1 MKTNPTQET
10 KQARELDFA
19 ALVREHKQTIYT
31 VCYMF
36 SQDEDE
42 VADLF
47 QDTLVNLWQGLDSFR
62 HEAKPETWI
71 YRVALN
77 TCLSE
82 ERKKK
87 SALQRIELSM
97 EQNLYRDNSHSA
109 EQIRQL
115 HDRIQKLDVVD
126 RAIILLWLEDL
137 SYEEIASIIGI
148 SVKNLSVKLVRIK
161 EQLKQNKRLW
171 KRMNC
176 KK

>member
-1 MKTNPTQET
+1 MKKEQTQQGKES
-10 KQARELDFA
+10 REREFA

-62 HEAKPETWI
+62 HESKPETWI

-77 TCLSE
+77 TCVSAD
-82 ERKKK
+82 RKKK
-87 SALQRIELSM
+87 SALQRVELSM
-97 EQNLYRDNSHSA
+97 QQNLYRDNSHSA
-109 EQIRQL
+109 QQIRQL
-115 HDRIQKLDVVD
+115 HDRIQKLDVID

-137 SYEEIASIIGI
+137 SYEEIAAIVGI

-161 EQLKQNKRLW
+161 EQLKNI
-171 KRMNC
+171 
-176 KK
+176 

>member
-1 MKTNPTQET
+1 MSTDVI
-10 KQARELDFA
+10 RERDFA
-19 ALVREHKQTIYT
+19 NMVREHKQTIYT

-47 QDTLVNLWQGLDSFR
+47 QDTLVNLWKGYESFR
-62 HEAKPETWI
+62 HEAKAQTWI

-77 TCLSE
+77 TCLSA

-87 SALQRIELSM
+87 SKLQRIELSM
-97 EQNLYRDNSHSA
+97 EQNLYRDESKSA
-109 EQIRQL
+109 IQIRQL
-115 HDRIQKLDVVD
+115 HDRIQRLDVVD

-137 SYEEIASIIGI
+137 SYEEIAAVVGI

-161 EQLKQNKRLW
+161 EQLK
-171 KRMNC
+171 RMSV
-176 KK
+176 

>member
-1 MKTNPTQET
+1 MKKEQTQQGKES
-10 KQARELDFA
+10 REREFA

-62 HEAKPETWI
+62 HASKPATWI

-77 TCLSE
+77 TCVSAD
-82 ERKKK
+82 RKKK
-87 SALQRIELSM
+87 SALQRVELSM
-97 EQNLYRDNSHSA
+97 QQNLYRDNSHSA
-109 EQIRQL
+109 QQIRQL
-115 HDRIQKLDVVD
+115 HDRIQKLDVID

-137 SYEEIASIIGI
+137 SYEEIAAIVGI

-161 EQLKQNKRLW
+161 EQLKNI
-171 KRMNC
+171 
-176 KK
+176 

>member
-1 MKTNPTQET
+1 MKTDQTQEA
-10 KQARELDFA
+10 KQVREREFA
-19 ALVREHKQTIYT
+19 ELVREHKQTIYT

-77 TCLSE
+77 TCLSA

-109 EQIRQL
+109 VQIRQL

-137 SYEEIASIIGI
+137 SYEEIAAIVGI

-161 EQLKQNKRLW
+161 EQLKQAK
-171 KRMNC
+171 
-176 KK
+176 

>member
-1 MKTNPTQET
+1 MKMNNTQET
-10 KQARELDFA
+10 AQGREQAFA

-77 TCLSE
+77 TCLSAD
-82 ERKKK
+82 RKKK
-87 SALQRIELSM
+87 SALQRVELSM
-97 EQNLYRDNSHSA
+97 NQNLYRDNSHSA
-109 EQIRQL
+109 EQARLL
-115 HDRIQKLDVVD
+115 HSRIQKLDLVD

-137 SYEEIASIIGI
+137 SYEEIAAIVGI

-161 EQLKQNKRLW
+161 EQLKQSK
-171 KRMNC
+171 
-176 KK
+176 

>member
-1 MKTNPTQET
+1 MINDNDNQ
-10 KQARELDFA
+10 QVRERDFA
-19 ALVREHKQTIYT
+19 ELVRKHKQTIYT

-36 SQDEDE
+36 SKDEDE

-47 QDTLVNLWQGLDSFR
+47 QDTLINLWQGLDTFR

-77 TCLSE
+77 TCLSA

-87 SALQRIELSM
+87 SKQRAELAM
-97 EQNLYRDNSHSA
+97 EQNLYHDTSRSTV
-109 EQIRQL
+109 QVRQL
-115 HDRIQKLDVVD
+115 HDRIQRLDVVD

-161 EQLKQNKRLW
+161 EQLKQL
-171 KRMNC
+171 
-176 KK
+176 

>member
-1 MKTNPTQET
+1 MKTDMIQSTTPS
-10 KQARELDFA
+10 REQDFA

-77 TCLSE
+77 TCLSA

-87 SALQRIELSM
+87 TALQRIELTM

-109 EQIRQL
+109 VQIRQL
-115 HDRIQKLDVVD
+115 HDRIQKLDVID

-137 SYEEIASIIGI
+137 SYEEIAAIVGI

-161 EQLKQNKRLW
+161 EQLKQAK
-171 KRMNC
+171 
-176 KK
+176 

>member
-1 MKTNPTQET
+1 MKTNQSPETTQV
-10 KQARELDFA
+10 REQDFA
-19 ALVREHKQTIYT
+19 TLVREHKQTIYT

-77 TCLSE
+77 TCLSAD
-82 ERKKK
+82 RKKK
-87 SALQRIELSM
+87 SAAQRVELSM
-97 EQNLYRDNSHSA
+97 QQNLYRDNSHSA
-109 EQIRQL
+109 VQIRQL
-115 HDRIQKLDVVD
+115 HSRIQKLDVID

-137 SYEEIASIIGI
+137 SYEEIAAIVGI

-161 EQLKQNKRLW
+161 EQLKQIK
-171 KRMNC
+171 
-176 KK
+176 

>member
-1 MKTNPTQET
+1 MHSPENSQD
-10 KQARELDFA
+10 REQSFTT
-19 ALVREHKQTIYT
+19 LVREHKQTIYT

-47 QDTLVNLWQGLDSFR
+47 QDTLVNLWQGFDSFR

-77 TCLSE
+77 TCVSADH
-82 ERKKK
+82 KKK
-87 SALQRIELSM
+87 SALLRAELSM
-97 EQNLYRDNSHSA
+97 QQNLYRDNSHSA
-109 EQIRQL
+109 VQIRQL
-115 HDRIQKLDVVD
+115 HDRIQKLDVID

-137 SYEEIASIIGI
+137 SYEEIAAIVGI

-161 EQLKQNKRLW
+161 EQLKQNK
-171 KRMNC
+171 
-176 KK
+176 

>member
-1 MKTNPTQET
+1 MKTEKQQET
-10 KQARELDFA
+10 TKNREQEFA
-19 ALVREHKQTIYT
+19 TLVREHKQTIYT

-77 TCLSE
+77 TCVSAD
-82 ERKKK
+82 RKKK
-87 SALQRIELSM
+87 SALQRVDLSM
-97 EQNLYRDNSHSA
+97 QQNLYRDNSHSA
-109 EQIRQL
+109 VQIRQL

-126 RAIILLWLEDL
+126 RAIILLWLEDM
-137 SYEEIASIIGI
+137 SYEEIAAIVGI

-161 EQLKQNKRLW
+161 EQLKNI
-171 KRMNC
+171 
-176 KK
+176 

>member
-1 MKTNPTQET
+1 METEKKQMMKAGREQE
-10 KQARELDFA
+10 FA
-19 ALVREHKQTIYT
+19 NLVREHKQTIYT

-77 TCLSE
+77 TCLSA

-87 SALQRIELSM
+87 SAMQRVELSM

-109 EQIRQL
+109 VQIRQL

-137 SYEEIASIIGI
+137 SYEEIAAVVGI

-161 EQLKQNKRLW
+161 EQLKQIK
-171 KRMNC
+171 
-176 KK
+176 

>member
-1 MKTNPTQET
+1 MKTEKQQET
-10 KQARELDFA
+10 TKNREQEYA
-19 ALVREHKQTIYT
+19 TLVREHKQTIYT

-77 TCLSE
+77 TCVSAD
-82 ERKKK
+82 RKKK
-87 SALQRIELSM
+87 SALQRVDLSM
-97 EQNLYRDNSHSA
+97 QQNLYRDNSHSA
-109 EQIRQL
+109 VQIRQL

-126 RAIILLWLEDL
+126 RAIILLWLEDM
-137 SYEEIASIIGI
+137 SYEEIAAIVGI

-161 EQLKQNKRLW
+161 EQLKNI
-171 KRMNC
+171 
-176 KK
+176 

>member
-1 MKTNPTQET
+1 MKTEKQQEST
-10 KQARELDFA
+10 KNREQEFA

-77 TCLSE
+77 TCVSAD
-82 ERKKK
+82 RKKK
-87 SALQRIELSM
+87 SALQRVDLSM
-97 EQNLYRDNSHSA
+97 QQNLYRDNSHSA
-109 EQIRQL
+109 VQIRQL

-126 RAIILLWLEDL
+126 RAIILLWLEDM
-137 SYEEIASIIGI
+137 SYEEIAAIVGI

-161 EQLKQNKRLW
+161 EQLKNI
-171 KRMNC
+171 
-176 KK
+176 

>member
-1 MKTNPTQET
+1 MITNQE
-10 KQARELDFA
+10 RERDFA
-19 ALVREHKQTIYT
+19 AMVREHKQTIYT

-47 QDTLVNLWQGLDSFR
+47 QDTLINLWKGYDSFR

-77 TCLSE
+77 TCLSA

-87 SALQRIELSM
+87 SRLQRIELSM
-97 EQNLYRDNSHSA
+97 EQNLYQDDSRSA
-109 EQIRQL
+109 IQIRQL
-115 HDRIQKLDVVD
+115 HDRIQRLDVVD

-137 SYEEIASIIGI
+137 SYEEIASIVGI

-161 EQLKQNKRLW
+161 DQLKQ
-171 KRMNC
+171 MNE
-176 KK
+176 

>member
-1 MKTNPTQET
+1 MKTEQTQEA
-10 KQARELDFA
+10 KQVREREFA
-19 ALVREHKQTIYT
+19 ELVREHKQTIYT

-77 TCLSE
+77 TCLSA

-87 SALQRIELSM
+87 SALQRIEQSM

-109 EQIRQL
+109 VQIRQL

-137 SYEEIASIIGI
+137 SYEEIAAIVGI

-161 EQLKQNKRLW
+161 EQLKQAK
-171 KRMNC
+171 
-176 KK
+176 

>member
-1 MKTNPTQET
+1 MKTEQTQEA
-10 KQARELDFA
+10 KQVREREFA
-19 ALVREHKQTIYT
+19 ELVREHKQTIYT

-77 TCLSE
+77 TCLSA

-109 EQIRQL
+109 VQIRQL

-137 SYEEIASIIGI
+137 SYEEIAAIVGI

-161 EQLKQNKRLW
+161 EQLKQAK
-171 KRMNC
+171 
-176 KK
+176 

>member
-1 MKTNPTQET
+1 MKKEQTQQGKES
-10 KQARELDFA
+10 REREFA

-62 HEAKPETWI
+62 HESKPETWI

-77 TCLSE
+77 TCVSAD
-82 ERKKK
+82 RKKK
-87 SALQRIELSM
+87 SALQRVELSM
-97 EQNLYRDNSHSA
+97 QQNLYRDNSHSA
-109 EQIRQL
+109 QQIRQL
-115 HDRIQKLDVVD
+115 HDRIQKLDVID

-137 SYEEIASIIGI
+137 SYEEIAAIIGI

-161 EQLKQNKRLW
+161 EQLKNI
-171 KRMNC
+171 
-176 KK
+176 

>member
-1 MKTNPTQET
+1 MKKEQTQ
-10 KQARELDFA
+10 QGREGREREFA

-77 TCLSE
+77 TCLTAD
-82 ERKKK
+82 RKKK
-87 SALQRIELSM
+87 SALQRVELSM
-97 EQNLYRDNSHSA
+97 QQNLYRDNSHSA
-109 EQIRQL
+109 QQIRQL
-115 HDRIQKLDVVD
+115 HDRIQKLDVID

-137 SYEEIASIIGI
+137 SYEEIAAIVGI

-161 EQLKQNKRLW
+161 EQLKN
-171 KRMNC
+171 N
-176 KK
+176 

>member
-1 MKTNPTQET
+1 MTTET
-10 KQARELDFA
+10 SHESTQARERDFA
-19 ALVREHKQTIYT
+19 TLVREHKQTIYT

-77 TCLSE
+77 TCLST

-87 SALQRIELSM
+87 SAMQHIELSM
-97 EQNLYRDNSHSA
+97 EKNLYRDNSHSA
-109 EQIRQL
+109 VQIRQL
-115 HDRIQKLDVVD
+115 HDRIQKLDVID

-137 SYEEIASIIGI
+137 SYEEIAAIVGI

-161 EQLKQNKRLW
+161 EQLKTIK
-171 KRMNC
+171 
-176 KK
+176 